1 MDSYADFY
9 NWCQRWGWA
18 YNAVQTSRTTAGELQ
33 HNIMGAGR
41 GSYALINGH
50 GVVWDDPDAP
60 VVEILTPRNTWG
72 FSAKKEFLTEP
83 VQGLRMRF
91 LNETRDFQE
100 DERVVYA
107 DGYNETA
114 TNVIEWEQDGV
125 TNPDLIWKHGSCALR
140 N

>member
-1 MDSYADFY
+1 
-9 NWCQRWGWA
+9 
-18 YNAVQTSRTTAGELQ
+18 
-33 HNIMGAGR
+33 MGAGR

-107 DGYNETA
+107 DGYNETNA
-114 TNVIEWEQDGV
+114 TNVIEWEHRSRPILMV
-125 TNPDLIWKHGSCALR
+125 LR
-140 N
+140 HVSSSLLSAGHSGL